1 MPSLIPKRLPC
12 SMNGTALMFSVPPGS
27 TIRASP
33 HAISC
38 NQRTPYRYHNVTGK
52 RGGVPPK
59 YLTTDATYGSPT
71 FLILYENDEKDW
83 EKMCRNVEN
92 NTWQAETMDWK
103 PEPQARL
110 TFRDGEEK
118 GTPRRIETCLR
129 MYPAY
134 LQKPKRALNSNV
146 LAAGVDSLLVWTPCS
161 KSHVMVTSGLF
172 VPEGRRILL
181 KYVTFDASFNCSA
194 FSAQSEHVPCCSCWG
209 LFRWE
214 VKKHCQT

>member
-1 MPSLIPKRLPC
+1 MR
-12 SMNGTALMFSVPPGS
+12 
-27 TIRASP
+27 
-33 HAISC
+33 H
-38 NQRTPYRYHNVTGK
+38 RTPSPAINEHHTDIKCHGQK
-52 RGGVPPK
+52 GWGPPK

-134 LQKPKRALNSNV
+134 
-146 LAAGVDSLLVWTPCS
+146 S
-161 KSHVMVTSGLF
+161 K
-172 VPEGRRILL
+172 
-181 KYVTFDASFNCSA
+181 A
-194 FSAQSEHVPCCSCWG
+194 
-209 LFRWE
+209 
-214 VKKHCQT
+214 